1 MRSKKL
7 RCKVGFKQQG
17 AACKPHKPKND
28 QVFSNIA
35 KLSSGLLIGTAVAGA
50 GLLALTKAKQQQGS
64 TINQLL
70 TPLAKNSF
78 ATPQDTK
85 PKRNNIGKLALL
97 GGLSLAG
104 GVLANTVYDANKVLT
119 DPTDF
124 HFTKDGKPDEET
136 LKEYDTFQEGDL
148 IVQASAFPMLG
159 NRAVLHYGVYT
170 GKKDGKHMAVMCY
183 SAGIVAKDD
192 FLFAGR
198 QNISV
203 VTEMDITN
211 YPRPNSSMYK
221 KVPDSM
227 MYQNPNSK
235 KLSREEIVLRAKSL
249 VGRDYRYQGFSANC
263 ETLARAIVE
272 DVDYSLQ
279 GQKVSPLT
287 SFISDRV
294 FDVVDFSK
302 LPSTAI
308 SPADAIKALRRSKR
322 YKYHAD
328 NYNETLT
335 QLRKDAITTN
345 TTIAMRSFPEYYN
358 DVIYQCSQ
366 IKSIFIRKEAIVQ
379 AVADYIELLYTLN
392 YQETW
397 V

>member
-1 MRSKKL
+1 MRRKKL

-17 AACKPHKPKND
+17 AACKPEKPKND

-50 GLLALTKAKQQQGS
+50 GLLALNNARQQQGS

-78 ATPQDTK
+78 ATPQDTN

-104 GVLANTVYDANKVLT
+104 GVLANTVYDVNRSLS
-119 DPTDF
+119 DITDF
-124 HFTKDGKPDEET
+124 RFTKDGKPNEET

-148 IVQASAFPMLG
+148 IMQAQTLPILG
-159 NRAVLHYGVYT
+159 GRGFIHYAVYT
-170 GKKDGKHMAVMCY
+170 GKKNGKHMAVMTHH
-183 SAGIVAKDD
+183 ADIAAKYDP
-192 FLFAGR
+192 LFAGR
-198 QNISV
+198 QNLSV
-203 VTEMDITN
+203 ITEVDIGN
-211 YPRPNSSMYK
+211 YELSPTSSMYK

-227 MYQNPNSK
+227 MYQHSKSK
-235 KLSREEIVLRAKSL
+235 KLSREEIVSRAKSL
-249 VGRDYRYQGFSANC
+249 VGLDYRYKGYSANC

-272 DVDYSLQ
+272 DADYSLQ

-287 SFISDRV
+287 SFISDIA
-294 FDVVDFSK
+294 FDLVSK
-302 LPSTAI
+302 RSPNEI
-308 SPADAIKALRRSKR
+308 SPADAIKALRKSKR

-345 TTIAMRSFPEYYN
+345 KTIAMRSFPEYYD
-358 DVIYQCSQ
+358 DVIYKCSQ
-366 IKSIFIRKEAIVQ
+366 INSIFIRKEAIVQ
-379 AVADYIELLYTLN
+379 AVSDYIELLYTLN
-392 YQETW
+392 HLNSST